1 MQVQLNSDKNIV
13 GSPGLQEHVQTL
25 LEQELRHIA
34 KEITRVEVHLNDEN
48 SSKSGTDD
56 KRCLLEARVARMQ
69 PISVEHRASTI
80 DLAINGAAE
89 QLARAVKSA
98 LEKIDTAAKRRVSI
112 KHMDVDLPDDQ

>member
-13 GSPGLQEHVQTL
+13 GSPRLQEHVQKL
-25 LEQELRHIA
+25 LEQELKHLA

-48 SSKSGTDD
+48 STKSGTDD

-69 PISVEHRASTI
+69 PISVEHRAATV

-89 QLARAVKSA
+89 QLSRAVKSA
-98 LEKIDTAAKRRVSI
+98 LEKTDTAAKRRVSI
-112 KHMDVDLPDDQ
+112 KHLDHDQEGE

>member
-13 GSPGLQEHVQTL
+13 GSPGLQEHVQKL
-25 LEQELRHIA
+25 LEQELKHVA

-48 SSKSGTDD
+48 SAKSGGDD

-89 QLARAVKSA
+89 QLSRAVKSA
-98 LEKIDTAAKRRVSI
+98 LEKIDTTAKRRVSI
-112 KHMDVDLPDDQ
+112 KRMDHDQAGEQ